1 MTRFMETDP
10 HELTDNVF
18 RLIGKDWMLVTAG
31 KRAAFNTMTASWGG
45 LGVLWNSPV
54 SMIFVRPSRY
64 TYEFIEREREY
75 TLSFFG
81 PEEKRALQIC
91 GSKSGR
97 DIDKVK
103 ETGLTPLFD
112 QPAPYFEQARL
123 VLVCRKLYT
132 HDLDP
137 AAFLDPAIMGSYKDG
152 DYHRMYVGEIV
163 KALQPVR

>member
-1 MTRFMETDP
+1 MTRFMEIDP

-18 RLIGKDWMLVTAG
+18 RLIGQDWMLVTAG
-31 KRAAFNTMTASWGG
+31 KREAFNTMTASWGG

-137 AAFLDPAIMGSYKDG
+137 AAFLDPAMMGSYKNG